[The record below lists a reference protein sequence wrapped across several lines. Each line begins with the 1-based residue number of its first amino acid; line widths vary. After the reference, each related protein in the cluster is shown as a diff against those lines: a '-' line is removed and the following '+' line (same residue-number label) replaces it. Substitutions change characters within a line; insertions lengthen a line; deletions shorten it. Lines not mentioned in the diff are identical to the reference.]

1 MLLEGYVASGP
12 SSCMHATSLRIHQ
25 AAAATCAVAAAGAC
39 CPGRQTFVF
48 DASGKCL
55 LSFNSQMDVL
65 KHVDEALA
73 VLKGQ
78 CSSTTS
84 S

>member
-1 MLLEGYVASGP
+1 
-12 SSCMHATSLRIHQ
+12 
-25 AAAATCAVAAAGAC
+25 
-39 CPGRQTFVF
+39 VF
-48 DASGKCL
+48 DASGVCL

-78 CSSTTS
+78 CNAPTS

>member
-1 MLLEGYVASGP
+1 MCVCP
-12 SSCMHATSLRIHQ
+12 PP
-25 AAAATCAVAAAGAC
+25 CA
-39 CPGRQTFVF
+39 GRQTFVF

-55 LSFNSQMDVL
+55 LSFNAQMDVL
-65 KHVDEALA
+65 RHVDEALA

-78 CSSTTS
+78 CSATGS

>member
-1 MLLEGYVASGP
+1 LLLLLPLLPSAS
-12 SSCMHATSLRIHQ
+12 
-25 AAAATCAVAAAGAC
+25 AAAAAAAAAA
-39 CPGRQTFVF
+39 GRQTFVF
-48 DASGKCL
+48 DAAGVCL

-65 KHVDEALA
+65 GHVREALA

-78 CSSTTS
+78 CGAAGGSSS